1 MWTTTDEV
9 FRILAQSSDPRVRR
23 YVAHNHYCPPDVL
36 DMLADDEDLEV
47 VMEVAEHLAT
57 NSAILHRMSQNA
69 DAWIGWRIAEHDNAL
84 APTLIHLASHE
95 SPLVREAVAKA
106 KRTPLHILDGLAVDD
121 ESEVCKAAIRSLM
134 ALLGRF

>member
-1 MWTTTDEV
+1 MWTTPNKTLK
-9 FRILAQSSDPRVRR
+9 ILAKSSDPRVRR
-23 YVAHNHYCPPDVL
+23 YVAHNKFCQPEILDV
-36 DMLADDEDLEV
+36 LADDEDLEV
-47 VMEVAEHLAT
+47 AMEVAEHPAT
-57 NSAILHRMSQNA
+57 TSPTLHRMSQNA
-69 DAWIGWRIAEHDNAL
+69 DSTIAWQIAGHDNAL
-84 APTLIHLASHE
+84 APTLIRLATHE